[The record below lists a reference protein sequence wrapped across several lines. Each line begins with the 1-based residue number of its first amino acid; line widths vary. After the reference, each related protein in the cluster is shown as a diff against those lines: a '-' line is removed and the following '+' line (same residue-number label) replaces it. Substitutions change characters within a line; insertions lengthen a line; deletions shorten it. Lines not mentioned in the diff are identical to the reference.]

1 MAKEPVGLTTKEAAD
16 ACGVHPRTIKRKI
29 LDGKFPNAKRE
40 GTAKNSPWK
49 IPLGDLTA
57 AGLVTN
63 AQAQSAADQRE
74 ARRDADWQLTP
85 TPDALIAGLKA
96 TLAMKEEIIAGLR
109 TNNED
114 LRLAMRM
121 LGPATGDKNE
131 TENKRLGWFGRRK
144 QPSPAND

>member
-29 LDGKFPNAKRE
+29 LAGKFPNAKQE
-40 GTAKNSPWK
+40 GTTKNAPWN

-63 AQAQSAADQRE
+63 SQAQSAADQRE
-74 ARRDADWQLTP
+74 ARRDVDWEVP
-85 TPDALIAGLKA
+85 PSSDAVIAGLKA

-114 LRLAMRM
+114 LRVAMRM
-121 LGPATGDKNE
+121 LGPATGGKNE
-131 TENKRLGWFGRRK
+131 TENKRLGWFGRRE
-144 QPSPAND
+144 